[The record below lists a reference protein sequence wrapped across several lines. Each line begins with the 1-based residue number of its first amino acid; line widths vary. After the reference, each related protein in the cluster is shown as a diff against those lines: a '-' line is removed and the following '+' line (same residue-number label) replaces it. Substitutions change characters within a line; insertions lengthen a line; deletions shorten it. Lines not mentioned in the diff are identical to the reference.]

1 MLRWLP
7 FMSPDRSVGVARSCR
22 AVGLCAAV
30 ASLVGCP
37 ATVAAPRSV
46 VPPGEVWLSADK
58 VQQDKIDVEPVAEQD
73 LDSTLVTSGR
83 ITFEDIKVGHIYTP
97 VTGRVGRIDVQVG
110 QRVKKGQSLAVIQSP
125 DIGQA
130 SSDVAKADAD
140 LIQAEHDMQR
150 EKALLD
156 KHATSHKD
164 YETSEDAFKQA
175 KAEKQR
181 ASQKAFL
188 LRTGTIDSVT
198 QGYTLVAPVDGEVLM
213 RNLSLGAEVQG
224 QYGGGSTVQEL
235 FTVGELDEVWL
246 LADIYEVDLSRV
258 QVGARAVVHVV
269 AYPDKTFDGKVD
281 WVAGMLEPSS
291 RTAKVRCTFAN
302 SERLLKQDM
311 YATVAITVQSRKV
324 LALVADAVLHLGD
337 QTVVFVD
344 RGATADGKRR
354 FERLPVAVD
363 DARGGKWLPIL
374 HGLDAGDRV
383 VTHGAD
389 VLNGQL

>member
-1 MLRWLP
+1 MKPALSRP
-7 FMSPDRSVGVARSCR
+7 SRG
-22 AVGLCAAV
+22 AA
-30 ASLVGCP
+30 AL
-37 ATVAAPRSV
+37 ALLALLAAPLLTTACRGAAATPPSS
-46 VPPGEVWLSADK
+46 VPPGEVWITPQK
-58 VQQDKIDVEPVAEQD
+58 VAEQKIQIQPVAEQD
-73 LDSTLVTSGR
+73 LDNALVTSGR
-83 ITFEDIKVGHIYTP
+83 ITFEDIKVGHIYSP
-97 VTGRVGRIDVQVG
+97 VTGRVARIDVQVG
-110 QRVKKGQSLAVIQSP
+110 QRVKKGQALAVIQSP

-150 EKALLD
+150 EKALLE

-164 YETSEDAFKQA
+164 YETSEDAYKQA

-224 QYGGGSTVQEL
+224 QYGGGGTVQEL

-246 LADIYEVDLSRV
+246 MADIYEVDLARV

-281 WVAGMLEPSS
+281 WVAGMLDPGS

-302 SERLLKQDM
+302 AEGLLKQDM
-311 YATVAITVQSRKV
+311 YATVSITVQSRKV
-324 LALVADAVLHLGD
+324 LALASDAVLHLGD

-344 RGATADGKRR
+344 RGTTPDGRRR
-354 FERLPVAVD
+354 FERLPVSID
-363 DARGGKWLPIL
+363 EARGGKWFPIL
-374 HGLDAGDRV
+374 HGLDAGDQV
-383 VTHGAD
+383 VSHGAD
-389 VLNGQL
+389 FLNAPP